1 MPGPAQSNN
10 QQPYLIFL
18 EILIIIV
25 GLVWGIWQPMKTLRV
40 LSSDI
45 KQKKSALEKVK
56 SEEDQLIIL
65 KRDFNKYQEK
75 IDLLQVAMPSQP
87 NVADTLVALEAIGS
101 QAGATITE
109 LTPTSE
115 SKDGKIIFDYNVQS
129 SFEGAKQIISLLNNN
144 LRPIKI
150 IGITLGATTSATEE
164 PINLT
169 FQLEMPY
176 LADIGATLNN
186 SPNSPAPAEP
196 SISADEVSDETNVI
210 GL

>member
-1 MPGPAQSNN
+1 
-10 QQPYLIFL
+10 
-18 EILIIIV
+18 
-25 GLVWGIWQPMKTLRV
+25 MKTLRV

-45 KQKKSALEKVK
+45 KQKKVELEKVK

-75 IDLLQVAMPSQP
+75 IDLLQVAMPGQP
-87 NVADTLVALEAIGS
+87 NVADALVALEAIGS

-115 SKDGKIIFDYNVQS
+115 GKDGKITFDFSAQA

-186 SPNSPAPAEP
+186 SPDSPAPAEP

>member
-1 MPGPAQSNN
+1 
-10 QQPYLIFL
+10 
-18 EILIIIV
+18 
-25 GLVWGIWQPMKTLRV
+25 
-40 LSSDI
+40 
-45 KQKKSALEKVK
+45 
-56 SEEDQLIIL
+56 
-65 KRDFNKYQEK
+65 
-75 IDLLQVAMPSQP
+75 
-87 NVADTLVALEAIGS
+87 
-101 QAGATITE
+101 
-109 LTPTSE
+109 
-115 SKDGKIIFDYNVQS
+115 DYNVQS

-150 IGITLGATTSATEE
+150 IGITLGATTNATEE